1 VKVVRSFRFGREL
14 ASDGQAAAHLDFADG
29 SSGVY
34 TTAGLLASLQ

>member
-1 VKVVRSFRFGREL
+1 MPSREL

-34 TTAGLLASLQ
+34 TTEGLLQ